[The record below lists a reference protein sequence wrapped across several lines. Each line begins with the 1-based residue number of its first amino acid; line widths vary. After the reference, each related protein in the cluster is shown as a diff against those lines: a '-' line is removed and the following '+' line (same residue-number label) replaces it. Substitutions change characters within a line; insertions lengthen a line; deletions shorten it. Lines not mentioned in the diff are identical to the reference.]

1 VTLTARLLSFPNGSG
16 IVAVGF
22 LEGHKTVVLISVN
35 ETPWSALQGVFV
47 QAKWIA
53 DAIATPKY
61 APLTTI
67 NLN

>member
-1 VTLTARLLSFPNGSG
+1 MTLTARLLSFPNGSG